1 MRYFGQGHEINVSVL
16 EDDLSD
22 NGAEMLKTRFNEEYR
37 RNYGY
42 VDEGA
47 EIEVVTFKLI
57 AVCLRPRFELKAGLK
72 KSKGTDPK
80 KGERKIYIPEEKGFR
95 SCPVYDREKLY
106 QGFEATG
113 PAIVEERTSSTV
125 IFPGES
131 LEVDGLGNLMITLNE
146 RENKGK

>member
-1 MRYFGQGHEINVSVL
+1 MRYFGQGHEINVPML
-16 EDDLSD
+16 EEDLSE
-22 NGAEMLKTRFNEEYR
+22 NGAEMLKTKFNEEYR

-42 VDEGA
+42 VDERA
-47 EIEVVTFKLI
+47 EIEVVTFKLT
-57 AVCLRPRFELKAGLK
+57 AVCLRPKFDLKTGPK
-72 KSKGTDPK
+72 NSKGTDPK

-95 SCPVYDREKLY
+95 FCPVYDREKLY

-125 IFPGES
+125 IFPGDA

-146 RENKGK
+146 REKKGK